1 MRQESGM
8 AIAGSA
14 GISGGDDQYI
24 PPVRVKRKG
33 LARGQPFSANFAG
46 RERPAY
52 T

>member
-14 GISGGDDQYI
+14 GISGGEDQYI
-24 PPVRVKRKG
+24 QPLRVKQKG

-46 RERPAY
+46 RERPTYA
-52 T
+52 

>member
-14 GISGGDDQYI
+14 GIPGGEDQN
-24 PPVRVKRKG
+24 PAGAGETKRAG
-33 LARGQPFSANFAG
+33 ARQPFSANFAG
-46 RERPAY
+46 RERPTY